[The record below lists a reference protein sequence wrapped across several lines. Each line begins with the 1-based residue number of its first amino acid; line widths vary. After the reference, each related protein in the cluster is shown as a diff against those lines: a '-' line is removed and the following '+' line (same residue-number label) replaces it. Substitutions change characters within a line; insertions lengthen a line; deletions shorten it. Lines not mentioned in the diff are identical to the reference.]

1 MAINANMANW
11 KVRFFLI
18 WGGQALSLFGSSLAG
33 FGLIWWLTQSTGSAT
48 VLAFGTI
55 MTMIPGV
62 LIGPFAGALVDR
74 WDRRVVMITAD
85 SVGALAAATLAVLFW
100 SGSIQLWHIY
110 TIMFIRSLAGAFH
123 FPAMQASTSL
133 LVPEQQLTRVAGMNQ
148 MLQGASSIV
157 APPLGALLVGLLPL
171 PGMMAIDVFT
181 ALIAVGTMSLV
192 HIPRPERIGEL
203 GTVLQDVRAGLSY
216 IWNWAGLR
224 AILILA
230 TVLNLLLVPA
240 FSLLPILVTR
250 HFVGGPF
257 QLASMEAAM
266 GIGMIAGGVLLG
278 VWGGFKRRI
287 LTTIMG
293 AAGLGIGAFMVGLAP
308 AYLFPLALAGMG
320 VMGAMSSIANGSL
333 FAIVQSIVAPEMQG
347 RVFTVMGSIAM
358 SLSPIGLAIAGPLS
372 DRFGVQTW
380 YITGAIACMIILVVC
395 LITPAIMQLEDG
407 RGQPLAER
415 TTEHATGHI

>member
-1 MAINANMANW
+1 
-11 KVRFFLI
+11 
-18 WGGQALSLFGSSLAG
+18 
-33 FGLIWWLTQSTGSAT
+33 
-48 VLAFGTI
+48 
-55 MTMIPGV
+55 
-62 LIGPFAGALVDR
+62 
-74 WDRRVVMITAD
+74 
-85 SVGALAAATLAVLFW
+85 
-100 SGSIQLWHIY
+100 
-110 TIMFIRSLAGAFH
+110 
-123 FPAMQASTSL
+123 
-133 LVPEQQLTRVAGMNQ
+133 

-192 HIPRPERIGEL
+192 RIPRPERIGEL
-203 GTVLQDVRAGLSY
+203 GTVMQDVRAGLRY
-216 IWNWAGLR
+216 IWDWTGLR
-224 AILILA
+224 AVLILA
-230 TVLNLLLVPA
+230 TILNLLLTPA

-266 GIGMIAGGVLLG
+266 GIGMIAGGVLLSI
-278 VWGGFKRRI
+278 WGGFKRRI

-308 AYLFPLALAGMG
+308 AYLFPLALAGMC

-347 RVFTVMGSIAM
+347 RVFTVMGSISM

-372 DRFGVQTW
+372 DRLGVQTW
-380 YITGAIACMIILVVC
+380 YITGAITCLLIMVVC
-395 LITPAIMQLEDG
+395 VITPAIMKLEEG
-407 RGQPLAER
+407 RGRPMPEQA
-415 TTEHATGHI
+415 TEGAIGHV